1 MEEVL
6 THEVFAKHANSKFQA
21 QVDETMGVELE
32 LTDVSDVKLYPH
44 QEEFAIVFR
53 GPLDKF
59 LGQGLRSFS
68 HDQMGQFEIFLV
80 PIKQDE
86 QGFYYEA
93 VFNRIRE

>member
-1 MEEVL
+1 MEAVL
-6 THEVFAKHANSKFQA
+6 THEVFAKHANSKFHA
-21 QVDETMGVELE
+21 QVDEGVELE
-32 LTDVSDVKLYPH
+32 LTEVSDLKLYPH

-80 PIKQDE
+80 PIKQDAL
-86 QGFYYEA
+86 GFYYEA
-93 VFNRIRE
+93 VFNRIRD

>member
-1 MEEVL
+1 MKYLLSMPIRSFKPKL
-6 THEVFAKHANSKFQA
+6 TNSRA
-21 QVDETMGVELE
+21 VELD
-32 LTDVSDVKLYPH
+32 LTEVSDVKLYPH

-68 HDQMGQFEIFLV
+68 HDQMGQFEMFLV

-86 QGFYYEA
+86 QGF
-93 VFNRIRE
+93 RTMKSTPG